1 MAFLGKFGIGGTLDK
16 LLSSGDIES
25 TTMGP
30 SLNKLLD
37 NRKEATEKVL
47 ERLESGPKVQ
57 YSTLLQLLELL
68 LDNTI
73 VGLIMSAMPNL
84 KPGTQKDI
92 ATLLNTNK
100 GFDPHLLLPFLKD
113 PLSLEVCRDM
123 LMAHR
128 REFTAAKLLKVV
140 ARTESDLWDI
150 IFELVHGRINDQA
163 FPDAIALTTNKDPVL
178 RKHAT
183 NVIADYDNPAAIEVL
198 QLMLKDDDREVQLA
212 ALRGLTRMKASLPAA
227 IIFQLV
233 KQMKKEEAPLIKA
246 LLGYS
251 KDPQL
256 MKYLNQILFGK
267 NTKLRPF
274 ALQSLALI
282 ATEHTVR
289 EVFAELA
296 DKPEETHTSIIQALT
311 ENCGKRF
318 ISAVAI
324 LANDPDKRIRNLAI
338 ESISAGDIEDPEIIN
353 LIKTHL
359 DDDLPKNIK
368 TSFIKKLG
376 DLKDSASVKT
386 LTKIMRH
393 DPEQSVIVLQ
403 ALENIADEGP
413 LADVFEMLAEDNADV
428 QCAALSCLAQ
438 IIPKKFAGQI
448 REQLIANAD
457 KLDEKALPNLV
468 DLLEGIADKHRL
480 PETTSYKNSL
490 EKLQKDASGEIELV
504 APSSFDTTTPQAAQA
519 GGNPFGGA
527 SEVPSSDAPDNPFGG
542 MDNDIFGTGEIAIP
556 KAQDK
561 DKKPEEDFAIDL
573 VVGQVLANR
582 YELIK
587 EIGRGGYGSVWLVE
601 DKFIKEQLV
610 MKFLHQTL
618 VSDEIAIERFVR
630 ELRLARKITHA
641 NIIRLFDYLDLG
653 SIAAIS
659 MEYFA
664 GDALSSIIHKGVLE
678 PARAVKLAMII
689 STALETAH
697 QAEVVHRDMKPANI
711 LVDDNNMVKIVDFGI
726 AAASK
731 HAESRLTRTGTLV
744 GTPTYIS
751 PEQIQGKAVDGR
763 TDLYSLGIIMYE
775 MMTGH
780 PPYQAE
786 DPMALVFMH
795 VEGNPRR
802 LDEVNPVIPKEV
814 ADIVHKCIMPEP
826 DDRYQSMAEL
836 AQALSQLNLS

>member
-1 MAFLGKFGIGGTLDK
+1 MAFLGKFGIGGALDK

-30 SLNKLLD
+30 SLDKLLD
-37 NRKEATEKVL
+37 NRKEATERVL
-47 ERLESGPKVQ
+47 ERLDSGPKFQ
-57 YSTLLQLLELL
+57 YSTSLQLLELL
-68 LDNTI
+68 LDNTVI
-73 VGLIMSAMPNL
+73 ELIMSTIPDL

-100 GFDPHLLLPFLKD
+100 GFDPHLLLPFLKA

-128 REFTAAKLLKVV
+128 REFTAAKLLKV
-140 ARTESDLWDI
+140 AAKTRPDLWDI
-150 IFELVHGRINDQA
+150 IFELVHGRITDQA
-163 FPDAIALTTNKDPVL
+163 FPEAIALTKSKDTVL

-183 NVIADYDNPAAIEVL
+183 NVIADYNNPAAIEAL
-198 QLMLKDDDREVQLA
+198 QLMLKDDDREVQLS

-227 IIFQLV
+227 MIFQLM

-246 LLGYS
+246 LLSYS
-251 KDPQL
+251 RDPQL

-289 EVFAELA
+289 EVFTVLA
-296 DKPEETHTSIIQALT
+296 DKPEEIHVSIIQALT

-318 ISAVAI
+318 TRAVAI
-324 LANDPDKRIRNLAI
+324 LANDPDEKIRNLAI
-338 ESISAGDIEDPEIIN
+338 KSISAGDIEDPEIID
-353 LIKTHL
+353 LIKTHI

-376 DLKDSASVKT
+376 DIKDSESVKA

-393 DPEQSVIVLQ
+393 DPEQRVIVLQ
-403 ALENIADEGP
+403 TLEEIADEGP
-413 LADVFEMLAEDNADV
+413 LADVFEMLAEDDADI
-428 QCAALSCLAQ
+428 QCAALSCLAK
-438 IIPKKFAGQI
+438 IIPEKFAGQI

-457 KLDEKALPNLV
+457 KLDEKALPNLIN
-468 DLLEGIADKHRL
+468 LLESIADKHRL
-480 PETTSYKNSL
+480 PETTSYKKSL
-490 EKLQKDASGEIELV
+490 EKLQKEASGEVELV
-504 APSSFDTTTPQAAQA
+504 TLSSFGATTPQAAQA
-519 GGNPFGGA
+519 DGNPFGVA
-527 SEVPSSDAPDNPFGG
+527 SEVSSSDAPDYPFGG
-542 MDNDIFGTGEIAIP
+542 MGSDVFGTGEVVMPEA
-556 KAQDK
+556 K
-561 DKKPEEDFAIDL
+561 DEKPEEDFAIDL

-678 PARAVKLAMII
+678 PERAVKLAITI
-689 STALETAH
+689 SKALEVAH

-751 PEQIQGKAVDGR
+751 PEQIQGKEVDGR
-763 TDLYSLGIIMYE
+763 TDLYSLGVIMYE

-780 PPYQAE
+780 PPYEAE

-795 VEGNPRR
+795 VEGNARR

-826 DDRYQSMAEL
+826 DERYQSMAEL
-836 AQALSQLNLS
+836 AQALSQLNFS

>member
-1 MAFLGKFGIGGTLDK
+1 
-16 LLSSGDIES
+16 
-25 TTMGP
+25 
-30 SLNKLLD
+30 
-37 NRKEATEKVL
+37 
-47 ERLESGPKVQ
+47 
-57 YSTLLQLLELL
+57 
-68 LDNTI
+68 
-73 VGLIMSAMPNL
+73 
-84 KPGTQKDI
+84 
-92 ATLLNTNK
+92 
-100 GFDPHLLLPFLKD
+100 
-113 PLSLEVCRDM
+113 
-123 LMAHR
+123 
-128 REFTAAKLLKVV
+128 
-140 ARTESDLWDI
+140 
-150 IFELVHGRINDQA
+150 
-163 FPDAIALTTNKDPVL
+163 
-178 RKHAT
+178 
-183 NVIADYDNPAAIEVL
+183 
-198 QLMLKDDDREVQLA
+198 
-212 ALRGLTRMKASLPAA
+212 
-227 IIFQLV
+227 
-233 KQMKKEEAPLIKA
+233 
-246 LLGYS
+246 
-251 KDPQL
+251 

-289 EVFAELA
+289 EVFTVLA
-296 DKPEETHTSIIQALT
+296 DKPEEIHVSIIQALT

-318 ISAVAI
+318 TRAVAI
-324 LANDPDKRIRNLAI
+324 LANDPDEKIRNLAI
-338 ESISAGDIEDPEIIN
+338 KSISAGDIEDPEIID
-353 LIKTHL
+353 LIKTHI

-376 DLKDSASVKT
+376 DIKDSESVKA

-393 DPEQSVIVLQ
+393 DPEQRVIVLQ
-403 ALENIADEGP
+403 TLEEIADEGP
-413 LADVFEMLAEDNADV
+413 LADVFEMLAEDDADI
-428 QCAALSCLAQ
+428 QCAALSCLAK
-438 IIPKKFAGQI
+438 IIPEKFAGQI

-457 KLDEKALPNLV
+457 KLDEKALPNLIN
-468 DLLEGIADKHRL
+468 LLESIADKHRL
-480 PETTSYKNSL
+480 PETTSYKKSL
-490 EKLQKDASGEIELV
+490 EKLQKEASGEVELV
-504 APSSFDTTTPQAAQA
+504 TLSSFGATTPQAAQA
-519 GGNPFGGA
+519 DGNPFGVA
-527 SEVPSSDAPDNPFGG
+527 SEVSSSDAPDYPFGG
-542 MDNDIFGTGEIAIP
+542 MGSDVFGTGEVVMPEA
-556 KAQDK
+556 K
-561 DKKPEEDFAIDL
+561 DEKPEEDFAIDL

-678 PARAVKLAMII
+678 PERAVKLAITI
-689 STALETAH
+689 SKALEVAH

-751 PEQIQGKAVDGR
+751 PEQIQGKEVDGR
-763 TDLYSLGIIMYE
+763 TDLYSLGVIMYE

-780 PPYQAE
+780 PPYEAE

-795 VEGNPRR
+795 VEGNARR

-826 DDRYQSMAEL
+826 DERYQSMAEL
-836 AQALSQLNLS
+836 AQALSQLNFS